1 MPQWLGIYGRGIAM
15 GAADI
20 VPGVSGGTIALIT
33 GIYDRLLTALASAD
47 GRLLRC
53 LVARQWREAWAHIDG
68 AFLLALLAGIGTAVV
83 VFANAI
89 VWFMQHYPE
98 WLWSFFFG
106 LVAASSVYLAHQEL
120 DRPRWVEGLALV
132 GGCVG
137 AVMIALAPAGAFLP
151 GLLGFF
157 LAGSIAI
164 CAMILPGIS
173 GSFILL
179 LLGMYQPVIRA
190 LTELRLDEILAFLL
204 GCGLGLLIFSR
215 VLHGLLDRH
224 RYPVMALLTGFLAG
238 SLVALWPWQH
248 TVSTVLDRHGELRP
262 VQQIPISPWQY
273 AAEGGDPQ
281 IFGCLL
287 AAIIGAVLI
296 MATHRWA
303 VAGRR

>member
-33 GIYDRLLTALASAD
+33 GIYDRLLAALASVDAEWF
-47 GRLLRC
+47 RC
-53 LVARQWREAWAHIDG
+53 ILTRRWREAWVHLDG
-68 AFLLALLAGIGTAVV
+68 AFLSSLLAGILTSVV
-83 VFANAI
+83 VLANAI
-89 VWFMQHYPE
+89 AWLMQHYPE
-98 WLWSFFFG
+98 LLWSFFFG

-120 DRPRWVEGLALV
+120 SRPRWYEGLALV
-132 GGCVG
+132 GGCAL
-137 AVMIALAPAGAFLP
+137 AVIIALAPAGAFVP
-151 GLLGFF
+151 GLVGFF
-157 LAGSIAI
+157 LAGSVAI

-179 LLGMYQPVIRA
+179 LLGMYQPVIQA
-190 LTELRLDEILAFLL
+190 LTELRLFELFAFAT
-204 GCGLGLLIFSR
+204 GCGLGLLLFSR
-215 VLHGLLDRH
+215 LLHWLLEAYRH
-224 RYPVMALLTGFLAG
+224 PVMALLTGFLAG

-262 VQQIPISPWQY
+262 VQQTPIGPWRY

-281 IFGCLL
+281 ILACLL
-287 AAIIGAVLI
+287 AALVGAGLI

-303 VAGRR
+303 VTGRR